1 MIKII
6 LEGLRQ
12 LRAFYY
18 ESLFGKTINKVG
30 SKITSCWKR
39 SIIGSWVLNDSA
51 DETISESAVYKIL
64 SIPFEHIYKFG
75 DGAASYIRS
84 SFVYAAA
91 KRQIGNALTLDSRFY
106 GTILLVFALGRF
118 AFNRSVNLAF
128 IAGVISVI
136 LGALLIWLNRPLI
149 SFLKHSFIYKFIEY
163 VLGDKFEIEF
173 LEKQQGGSQ
182 VLLGVVNGLIM
193 LAVSA
198 VMPLMYAPIAFAGI
212 TVMLV
217 VLWRYEAGLYA
228 LIFIAPILPTMLCIG
243 LAAYVFIS
251 YVINRIIHGKK
262 LFKMDGVSFVILL
275 FIILQL
281 FYSLTS
287 FSVMKSTQIWLV
299 YLMFIAMYFVAAA
312 TVDTRRKLHWI
323 MSLFLTSCLVVSA
336 IGILQNFFGDNIGH
350 AWLDEEMFEDI
361 TVRVYS
367 TLGNPNVLGEYL
379 ILAIPVA
386 FAMIWSCKGILAR
399 LYYTGILALSC
410 LCLVF
415 TQSRGCWIGIIV
427 GIGVYIFI
435 VNKRFISF
443 LFAGALASPFVMPD
457 SIVERFTSIGDT
469 SDSSTSYRVF
479 IWFGVVNLLKDFWLY
494 GIGIGEQ
501 AFARIYPFYAYSNI
515 YAPHSH
521 NIYLQ
526 LIVEMGISGLVVM
539 FFVMLLFW
547 RRIIAAYAKGKTAL
561 TVSGVGILAG
571 TVAFMCQG
579 AFDYVWYNYRVVLI
593 FWMLLGI
600 GTASVRLSQ
609 QEKEMKDLD

>member
-6 LEGLRQ
+6 LAGLRQ

-18 ESLFGKTINKVG
+18 ESLFGKTINKIG
-30 SKITSCWKR
+30 KTITSFWKR
-39 SIIGSWVLNDSA
+39 SLIGSWMLNDTA
-51 DETISESAVYKIL
+51 DETLANSAVYKVL
-64 SIPFEHIYKFG
+64 TKPFEHIYKFG
-75 DGAASYIRS
+75 DKLADAIKG
-84 SFVYAAA
+84 SFLYSLA
-91 KRQIGNALTLDSRFY
+91 KMQIGNALTLDSRFY

-118 AFNRSVNLAF
+118 IFNRSVNLAF
-128 IAGVISVI
+128 YAGIISVL
-136 LGALLIWLNRPLI
+136 LGAFLIWLNRPLI
-149 SFLKHSFIYKFIEY
+149 SCLKHSFIYKLAQWI
-163 VLGDKFEIEF
+163 LGDNFDIEF
-173 LEKQQGGSQ
+173 LEKQRGGAP
-182 VLLGVVNGLIM
+182 VILGLLNGLVM
-193 LAVSA
+193 LGVSA
-198 VMPLMYAPIAFAGI
+198 VMPMLYAPIAFVGI
-212 TVMLV
+212 TAMLV
-217 VLWRYEAGLYA
+217 ILWRYEAGLYA
-228 LIFIAPILPTMLCIG
+228 LVFIAPILPTMMCIG
-243 LAAYVFIS
+243 LSAYVFVS
-251 YVINRIIHGKK
+251 YILNCITHKKK

-275 FIILQL
+275 FLILQL

-287 FSVMKSTQIWLV
+287 FSVVKSVEIWLV
-299 YLMFIAMYFVAAA
+299 YFMFISMYFVIAA
-312 TVDTRRKLHWI
+312 TVDSKRKLHWL
-323 MSLFLTSCLVVSA
+323 MSLFLTSCLFVSA
-336 IGILQNFFGDNIGH
+336 LGILQNFFGDNIGH

-399 LYYTGILALSC
+399 LYYTAILGLSC
-410 LCLVF
+410 LCLIF

-435 VNKRFISF
+435 GNKRFIAF

-457 SIVERFTSIGDT
+457 SVIDRFTSIGDT

-494 GIGIGEQ
+494 GIGIGEK

-526 LIVEMGISGLVVM
+526 LIVEMGVAGLVAM

-547 RRIIAAYAKGKTAL
+547 RRIIASFAKRKNML
-561 TVSGVGILAG
+561 TVFAVGILAG

-593 FWMLLGI
+593 FWMLLGT
-600 GTASVRLSQ
+600 GTAAVRLAQKGEEIESI
-609 QEKEMKDLD
+609 D